1 MKRNNQNDEAG
12 ANQNKKINIFEQQN
26 STMLK
31 KENLASL
38 GYVDNTRALVPS
50 GKNDDN
56 KSTISKTSS
65 RMTQLDPLMH
75 KPKAIEYLKKGAEG
89 KETVRDFISFG
100 RKILMS

>member
-1 MKRNNQNDEAG
+1 
-12 ANQNKKINIFEQQN
+12 
-26 STMLK
+26 MLK

-50 GKNDDN
+50 GKGDDN
-56 KSTISKTSS
+56 KSTISKASS

-75 KPKAIEYLKKGAEG
+75 KPKAIDYLKKGAEG